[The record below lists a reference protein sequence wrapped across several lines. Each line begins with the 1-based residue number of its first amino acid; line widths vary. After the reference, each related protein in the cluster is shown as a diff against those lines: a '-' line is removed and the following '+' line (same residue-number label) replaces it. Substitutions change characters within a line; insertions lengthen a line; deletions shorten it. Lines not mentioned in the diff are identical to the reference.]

1 MPIDK
6 YLIIRKAAELEE
18 ISYRMMMIS
27 DGNAAFLGNEKHVK
41 NLRKTYDQLM
51 GKYKVKEQLKAK
63 KDPDWKER
71 LMKYKR

>member
-1 MPIDK
+1 
-6 YLIIRKAAELEE
+6 
-18 ISYRMMMIS
+18 MMMIS